1 MYTDDIYSRLLAGEN
16 ADDIAAEMA
25 KALNDAQAK
34 KAEEDAKR
42 AMEEAAKSAKAVSK
56 REAMVDLVNDA
67 LYFCAEFY
75 PSLGLTVEEVD
86 AMDDVT
92 IYAMADM
99 FIGLLDLQ
107 TIKPKCKTKLNVD
120 LKLKNDNTDIFED
133 FFKSLGL

>member
-42 AMEEAAKSAKAVSK
+42 AMEEAAKNAKAVSK
-56 REAMVDLVNDA
+56 REAMIDLVNSA

-75 PSLGLTVEEVD
+75 PALGLTVEEVD
-86 AMDDVT
+86 TLDDAT

-120 LKLKNDNTDIFED
+120 LKLKNDDIDVFED
-133 FFKSLGL
+133 FFKSMGL

>member
-42 AMEEAAKSAKAVSK
+42 AMEEAAKTAKAVSK
-56 REAMVDLVNDA
+56 REAMIDLVNNA

-75 PSLGLTVEEVD
+75 PSLGLTTEEVD
-86 AMDDVT
+86 SMDDAT

-120 LKLKNDNTDIFED
+120 LKLNNNNTDIFED
-133 FFKSLGL
+133 FFKSMGL